1 MASRSPRPTSGPSC
15 SGCTGS
21 HAAAEMWALD
31 ADTHGEGL
39 RPRPCHRGPPWPG
52 AGKRSL
58 TWESDSAPENVLR
71 TGKAPWGA
79 VLLPFLQTL
88 FGEEPGHPHA
98 PSRGPLLLSPHQ
110 HCPLPQSMGPA
121 HPSSVARA
129 SLRSQPPPRGH
140 LARGRPAAATGGS
153 GLCGSGAPSVQPH
166 PRPQVR
172 AGIRVVGDQPS

>member
-31 ADTHGEGL
+31 AVT
-39 RPRPCHRGPPWPG
+39 PRRRSQTPTLPPRAPL
-52 AGKRSL
+52 AGSRKKEPNG
-58 TWESDSAPENVLR
+58 ESDSAPENVLR